1 MLFLNGLLLSDL
13 SDTFSVALNE
23 KKNVAKKV
31 MNNTVGVF

>member
-13 SDTFSVALNE
+13 LDTFSVVLNE

>member
-1 MLFLNGLLLSDL
+1 MLFLNGLLLSGL
-13 SDTFSVALNE
+13 LDTFSVVLNE